1 MGKKHLLCCA
11 EHPEATP
18 VGNRN
23 NIAASWNPFS
33 LGPRNCVGQPL
44 ALMKI
49 RTALAVLLSRFQFAL
64 PEGVQRERFIEEEE
78 VWWITLQL
86 KHGLNLRVTPVSTG
100 FADAPSTA
108 P

>member
-1 MGKKHLLCCA
+1 M
-11 EHPEATP
+11 
-18 VGNRN
+18 
-23 NIAASWNPFS
+23 
-33 LGPRNCVGQPL
+33 GQPL

-64 PEGVQRERFIEEEE
+64 PEGVQREKFIEEEE

-86 KHGLNLRVTPVSTG
+86 KHGLNLRVTSVASG
-100 FADAPSTA
+100 FDDAPAIPPQS

>member
-1 MGKKHLLCCA
+1 M
-11 EHPEATP
+11 
-18 VGNRN
+18 GNRH

-86 KHGLNLRVTPVSTG
+86 KHGLRLRVTPVSNG
-100 FADAPSTA
+100 FADAPPT
-108 P
+108 PPQYP